1 MKRLS
6 VREVRAEVT
15 NLDELLGKEGEVLIT
30 RRGKAIAR
38 LLPVRSAKAIPS
50 HAALRVGDDIRCLN
64 VNPNPCRRVK
74 RSPVFKRCY

>member
-6 VREVRAEVT
+6 VREVRAELT
-15 NLDELLGKEGEVLIT
+15 SLEKLLGKEGEVLIT

-50 HAALRVGDDIRCLN
+50 HAALRASMPRLKIGSERLVRTDRDER
-64 VNPNPCRRVK
+64 
-74 RSPVFKRCY
+74 